1 MSDDKLVDESLAK
14 VAELKS
20 KFDRDPFTRHRGSGY
35 EAAARE
41 IDAGDAMSAINRASL
56 CVADARVGMYASYPS
71 SCKALR
77 GLRAAV
83 RDASDAMFK
92 WESALS
98 DLVDDLED
106 DS

>member
-1 MSDDKLVDESLAK
+1 MSDDKLVDDVIAK
-14 VAELKS
+14 MAELEAKYQP
-20 KFDRDPFTRHRGSGY
+20 DPFVRHRGSGY

-56 CVADARVGMYASYPS
+56 RVADARVGMYASYPS